1 MIADD
6 AAGSV
11 ETLHACHM
19 TLSKEIITY
28 GPPWTDNILVLSPAW
43 RTGGTATNSNWVI
56 QPGVSYGSVA
66 FPWSGPVCDMPA
78 YARRSLENR

>member
-1 MIADD
+1 MFGVNSIS
-6 AAGSV
+6 GSIPWLGV
-11 ETLHACHM
+11 PDQLRTD
-19 TLSKEIITY
+19 

-66 FPWSGPVCDMPA
+66 FPRSGPVCDMPA